1 MNPYDF
7 VPIDTAYPPERRRP
21 VWHNALTPDEA
32 HPGKL
37 YSGYLYLYIKAET
50 PIFIRH
56 ADSSMQDP
64 DRPGEHIYNK
74 DGYYIIPGTS
84 IKGMLRTVVETLCRG
99 CLTVINRD
107 SPIPGSFAPCD
118 NNMSLCISCRL
129 FGMMQR
135 QRQAEVFLG
144 KVNIGD
150 AVAYVHDPDYHESLY
165 TAVLD
170 APKPRHRAFYL
181 DEQGRF
187 IAGRKFYFHNE
198 KLLTEKRLIP
208 IPDRGTY
215 RNQYIQPLAVGTDF
229 SSRIDFTNL
238 EADEFAALLFA
249 TQLQADMRHKIG
261 YGKPIGLGSVQ
272 LNVTDLQLVDYANR
286 YKTFRSG
293 RGISYY
299 KGDPL
304 YELLDGQMTSIGPQ
318 INAAWNRFKSL
329 PALSQLHRIWR
340 WPPDTS
346 VEYAYPSQRW
356 FKQHSQAR
364 IKDTRALY
372 RGD

>member
-7 VPIDTAYPPERRRP
+7 VPLDTVHPPERRRP
-21 VWHNALTPDEA
+21 VWHNALTHDKA

-37 YSGYLYLYIKAET
+37 YSGYLYLYIKTET

-64 DRPGEHIYNK
+64 TQPGEHIYNK
-74 DGYYIIPGTS
+74 DGDYIIPGTS

-107 SPIPGSFAPCD
+107 SPVPRDFAPCD
-118 NNMSLCISCRL
+118 NNTLLCISCRL

-144 KVNIGD
+144 KINIGD
-150 AVAYVHDPDYHESLY
+150 AVAYDRNPEYHEPIY

-181 DEQGRF
+181 DTHGRF

-198 KLLTEKRLIP
+198 QLLTEKRLIP
-208 IPDRGTY
+208 IADRGIY

-249 TQLQADMRHKIG
+249 IVLQENTRHKIG

-272 LNVTDLQLVDYANR
+272 LSITALQLVDYSER
-286 YKTFRSG
+286 YRNFQAG
-293 RGISYY
+293 RGLAYFE
-299 KGDPL
+299 GDNL
-304 YELLDGQMTSIGPQ
+304 YELLANQMTPIDHQ
-318 INAAWNRFKSL
+318 IKAAWDAFKSL
-329 PALSQLHRIWR
+329 PTLGQLQSIWQ

-356 FKQHSQAR
+356 FKEHSQAR

-372 RGD
+372 RGE

>member
-7 VPIDTAYPPERRRP
+7 VPIDTQHPPERRRP
-21 VWHNALTPDEA
+21 VWHNALAPDNT
-32 HPGKL
+32 HPSKL

-56 ADSSMQDP
+56 ADSSMQNP
-64 DRPGEHIYNK
+64 DRPGKHIYNK
-74 DGYYIIPGTS
+74 DGDYIIPGSS
-84 IKGMLRTVVETLCRG
+84 IKGILRTVVETLCRG

-107 SPIPGSFAPCD
+107 SPVPGGFAPCD
-118 NNMSLCISCRL
+118 NNTSLCISCRL

-135 QRQAEVFLG
+135 QKQAEVFLG

-150 AVAYVHDPDYHESLY
+150 AIAFDHDPDYHNPLY

-181 DEQGRF
+181 DEQSRF

-208 IPDRGTY
+208 IPNRDTY

-249 TQLQADMRHKIG
+249 MQLQEDMRHKIG

-272 LNVTDLQLVDYANR
+272 LNVTNLQLVDYANR
-286 YKTFRSG
+286 YKEFRAG

-299 KGDPL
+299 RGDAL
-304 YELLDGQMTSIGPQ
+304 SNLFDDQMTSIDPQ

-329 PALSQLHRIWR
+329 PALSQLHRIWQ
-340 WPPDTS
+340 WPSDDS

-356 FKQHSQAR
+356 FKANPQAH
-364 IKDTRALY
+364 IKDTRDLY
-372 RGD
+372 PGD